1 MSMRSLLLA
10 TKMRIQR
17 FLNLNSG
24 SVTGATNASPIVI
37 TAATRDGTLD
47 GKHAGA
53 AVSGHGL
60 TTGDKVTVS
69 GVLGNTAANGQWTII
84 VINSTTFSLTGSTGN
99 GTYTSGGSWFVTT
112 RDAIVDVTEEGRPK
126 PHSGQKFYG
135 IVGTNFSNSARES
148 LDEEY
153 SVEITV
159 TLRAGYAPVDQID
172 DLLTTATTG
181 LWALVEALRAHVNMN
196 YVILWDA
203 TQNASY
209 GCDPAAAGG
218 ENGFVQPLRFAGAE
232 YLGAKGPDWFG
243 AEGHDDAI
251 TGVAAKLRFDF
262 ARRVQV
268 IEEQS

>member
-17 FLNLNSG
+17 LLNLNSG
-24 SVTGATNASPIVI
+24 AVTGATNASPIVI
-37 TAATRDGTLD
+37 TAAIRDGTLT
-47 GKHAGA
+47 GKAAGA
-53 AVSGHGL
+53 TVAGHGL
-60 TTGDKVTVS
+60 STGDKVTVS
-69 GVLGNTAANGQWTII
+69 GVLGNTAANGQWTVT
-84 VINSTTFSLTGSTGN
+84 VINSTTFSLSGSTGN
-99 GTYTSGGSWFVTT
+99 GAYTTGGTWFVTT
-112 RDAIVDVTEEGRPK
+112 RDAIVDVTDDGRPK

-153 SVEITV
+153 SVEIVV
-159 TLRAGYAPVDQID
+159 TLRAGYVPAHQID
-172 DLLTTATTG
+172 DLITGSTG
-181 LWALVEALRAHVNMN
+181 LWALVEVIRAHVHMN
-196 YVILWDA
+196 YVIMWDA
-203 TQNASY
+203 NENATY
-209 GCDPAAAGG
+209 GCNPAAA
-218 ENGFVQPLRFAGAE
+218 ENGFVQPLRFSGAE

-268 IEEQS
+268 IEEQG